1 MESLTPKYYYTY
13 KEFEDGIKS
22 IKKWLDPQRDGYTKY
37 GKDPWEPD
45 IIVSINR
52 GGLVAGVYLSHLL
65 NVPHFPIHY
74 QTRDGRTNAG
84 HKREGWYIPGKPQNF
99 DYDLKILLVDDIND
113 SGKTFTE
120 VMNVWT
126 NSNLGDMPLSRRI
139 KTASLVERKG
149 SKFSVD
155 FSPLMLDVKDWVVFP
170 WESSNV

>member
-1 MESLTPKYYYTY
+1 MENLTTSKYYYAY
-13 KEFEDGIKS
+13 DQLEDGVKS
-22 IKKWLDPQRDGYTKY
+22 IVEWLKPQRDGYTKY

-52 GGLVAGVYLSHLL
+52 GGLVAGVYLSHAL
-65 NVPHFPIHY
+65 NIPHFPIHY
-74 QTRDGRTNAG
+74 QTRDGRTESG

-99 DYDLKILLVDDIND
+99 DYDAKILLIDDIND
-113 SGKTFTE
+113 SGKTFTD
-120 VMNVWT
+120 VMDIWT
-126 NSNLGDMPLSRRI
+126 NNNLGDLPLTKRI

-170 WESSNV
+170 WERIN